1 MSKRKSIG
9 ADPLD
14 WIGEPNA
21 VPRDSGGASGEKPA
35 ASHSAAP
42 DVRSLPSQPRE
53 QLELESA
60 ESFPPGAMVSVDTAP
75 SAFQLERQ
83 LLLVDEILR
92 PKGSRP
98 SLNQVLWSV
107 LFLMTFLG
115 LGILFFQENR
125 RQWNARFV
133 SLEGTIER
141 IEKEKGRN
149 ERLFEQVLGEK
160 DNLIR
165 EKQGTIGKMETL
177 HQTTA
182 EELRNARREARR
194 LQEENKGLLQQFLNV
209 GQLLGPMSE
218 RPKEKSAG
226 EALKKAPEI
235 DRAAAEQTETGPA
248 APDDDLDD

>member
-14 WIGEPNA
+14 WIGEPNP
-21 VPRDSGGASGEKPA
+21 VPRDSGGAAQEKSG
-35 ASHSAAP
+35 ASRIAAP
-42 DVRSLPSQPRE
+42 DPRNLPLQQRE
-53 QLELESA
+53 QFELETA
-60 ESFPPGAMVSVDTAP
+60 ENLAGGAMVSVNAAP
-75 SAFQLERQ
+75 SAYQLERQ

-98 SLNQVLWSV
+98 SLNQVLWSL
-107 LFLMTFLG
+107 LFLTTFLG
-115 LGILFFQENR
+115 LGILFFQESR

-141 IEKEKGRN
+141 IEKERGRN

-160 DNLIR
+160 DILIR

-182 EELRNARREARR
+182 DELQTTRKEARR
-194 LQEENKGLLQQFLNV
+194 LHEENKGLWHQFLNV
-209 GQLLGPMSE
+209 GQLLGP
-218 RPKEKSAG
+218 
-226 EALKKAPEI
+226 APEK
-235 DRAAAEQTETGPA
+235 AAAKTPEKTVENDPAPREQSGPSPTS
-248 APDDDLDD
+248 PDGDPED